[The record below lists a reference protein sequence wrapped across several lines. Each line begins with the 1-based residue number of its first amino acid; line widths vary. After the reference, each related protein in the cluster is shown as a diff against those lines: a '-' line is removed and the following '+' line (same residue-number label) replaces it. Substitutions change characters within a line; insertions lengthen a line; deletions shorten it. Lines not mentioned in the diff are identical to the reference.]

1 VLEYFVTEGGS
12 MRLVPVFA
20 LLVLSAPAFA
30 FQAADPATQPAAEK
44 KICRSVA
51 KTGSIMNKR
60 ECHTKAEWAEITARS
75 VAAREKLDRDHG
87 GRTGAIGLTSSNK

>member
-1 VLEYFVTEGGS
+1 

-44 KICRSVA
+44 PAEKKICRSVA

-60 ECHTKAEWAEITARS
+60 ECHTKAEWAETTARS
-75 VAAREKLDRDHG
+75 VAAREKLDRDYG
-87 GRTGAIGLTSSNK
+87 GRTGAIGLTSSPTSQ